1 MPLLLLWLVLS
12 SCCPATPCW
21 VLVAPHANHA
31 VPVLLLAVQ
40 AKEKA
45 YEQERRASPAGRDIE
60 DEAQIAATLAGT

>member
-1 MPLLLLWLVLS
+1 M
-12 SCCPATPCW
+12 
-21 VLVAPHANHA
+21 
-31 VPVLLLAVQ
+31 PVLLLAVQ